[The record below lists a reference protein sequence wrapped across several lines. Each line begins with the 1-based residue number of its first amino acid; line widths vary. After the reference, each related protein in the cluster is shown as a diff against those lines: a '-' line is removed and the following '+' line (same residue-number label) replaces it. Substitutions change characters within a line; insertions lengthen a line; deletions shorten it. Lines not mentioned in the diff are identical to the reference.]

1 MTEQELRDRKA
12 ERYIRKCRRRREAWA
27 ERAAVAAL
35 VVLGLVAGVSAAR
48 R

>member
-12 ERYIRKCRRRREAWA
+12 ERYIKKCRRRREAWA
-27 ERAAVAAL
+27 ERATVAAL
-35 VVLGLVAGVSAAR
+35 AVIGLVAGISAAR